1 MGLPII
7 NLSLIPTFP
16 ARVFG
21 SGPIVITKA
30 GLDYTF
36 SWDASTYSLNP
47 APSASAQVLSYDP
60 STGATELIAAGS
72 VAADWDS
79 IVNKPATFPPS
90 AHTHPISEVDSLQSA
105 LDAKI
110 NTTEIGVSVQAYDA
124 DLAAIAALSGTNN
137 IYYRSGANTWSSVT
151 IGSGLTFTGGTLAAT
166 AVSGTTPRGY
176 VYGLNLSNNVADATN
191 DIDIATGEASSDGT
205 TPALMALTSAVT
217 KRLDAAWAVGS
228 GNGGLDTG
236 SIANTTYHVWLIQ
249 RSDTSVVDALFS
261 TSATSPTMPTNYDRK
276 RRIGS
281 IVRSGGSIQGFIT
294 AGNGANRRYEWTA
307 APALSMD
314 TTIGTTATLA
324 TLALPTGIVVDALL
338 NLYATN
344 AGAGTVVYVY
354 SPNKTDQAASTSA
367 TPLAQVTTTTTGL
380 GTAAGVSSLTNTS
393 AQVKVVAIAASTTVR
408 IATIGWTDFL

>member
-21 SGPIVITKA
+21 SGPVVITKA

-36 SWDASTYSLNP
+36 GLDVSTYSLNP
-47 APSASAQVLSYDP
+47 APSGMAYVLSYDP
-60 STGATELIAAGS
+60 STGSTELIPVSG

-79 IVNKPATFPPS
+79 LVNKPATFPPS
-90 AHTHPISEVDSLQSA
+90 AHTHPISQVDGLQGT

-151 IGSGLTFTGGTLAAT
+151 IGTGLTFTGGTLAAT
-166 AVSGTTPRGY
+166 AVAGTTPRGH
-176 VYGLNLSNNVADATN
+176 VYGLNLSNNVTDATN

-205 TPALMALTSAVT
+205 TPAMMALSSALT

-236 SIANTTYHVWLIQ
+236 SIANTTYHIWLIQ

-281 IVRSGGSIQGFIT
+281 IVRSGGAILGFIA
-294 AGNGANRRYEWTA
+294 AGNGDVRRYEWTT

-314 TTIGTTATLA
+314 TTVGTTATLA
-324 TLALPTGIVVDALL
+324 TLALPTGIIIEARV

-344 AGAGTVVYVY
+344 ASAGTVVYVY
-354 SPNKTDQAASTSA
+354 SPNKADQAASTGA

-380 GTAAGVSSLTNTS
+380 GTAASVSSLTNTS